1 MSEQVPFY
9 CKCGGRILEEI
20 MVDAI
25 ISSEFRVVDV
35 PHEEDEDIRPA
46 YFNETNQDGRVDH
59 YQCGAC
65 GMVLKM
71 PQEAPDGITV
81 DNPVLLVQWLKQYG
95 QRKEDNANQTKDA
108 VPDVPKRPGSGSR
121 R

>member
-1 MSEQVPFY
+1 
-9 CKCGGRILEEI
+9 
-20 MVDAI
+20 
-25 ISSEFRVVDV
+25 
-35 PHEEDEDIRPA
+35 
-46 YFNETNQDGRVDH
+46 
-59 YQCGAC
+59 
-65 GMVLKM
+65 M